1 MRFTVSVMQRGLTL
15 LELVVVMAL
24 VGVLAGV
31 GFPAFAAWVD
41 QHRLTG
47 FTNELHMEVMLARSE
62 AIRRG
67 QRVTLCVSA
76 DGEQCTFSAGW
87 EVGWIMFLDRNG
99 NAVRDPGEDII
110 RMAQPTARGLQATG
124 NGTLARYVSYIP
136 KGMTRSATGALQMGT
151 IRVCG
156 QSGQRQLV
164 INAAGRPRVL
174 RGEACV

>member
-1 MRFTVSVMQRGLTL
+1 MQFAINSLQRGLTL
-15 LELVVVMAL
+15 LELVVVMAV

-31 GFPAFAAWVD
+31 GVPAFAGWVD
-41 QHRLTG
+41 QHRLTA
-47 FTNELHMEVMLARSE
+47 FTNELHMGVMLARSE

-76 DGEQCTFSAGW
+76 DGAQCTSAAGW
-87 EVGWIMFLDRNG
+87 EAGWIMFLDRNG
-99 NAVRDPGEDII
+99 NAMRDTGEEII
-110 RMAQPTARGLQATG
+110 RMAQPTARGLRATG
-124 NGTLARYVSYIP
+124 NGTLTRYVSYIP

-156 QSGQRQLV
+156 QSAQRQLI